1 MKLYTNL
8 TIYKRKILTNIIILI
23 FSVFFLNHN
32 IFSYADSN
40 SYTKARAVENIDI
53 ISQSFISSNIS
64 VNNKP
69 YNLASKNQIT
79 IKFDEKSLSITAGCN
94 TIFGNYNIYKGIL
107 ISSENFT
114 SKKAC
119 SKALMKDDI
128 FLNKLLNSKPTLSI
142 QFLKNTQNT
151 SKHSILLSINSKI
164 TPNNKP
170 GKTVIKFYLNERYG
184 YADTPLG
191 DQESAKLIKKICN
204 QLLLDRAT
212 EQEAQII
219 AEENALIF
227 RVFSRDGE
235 DFPVT
240 ADYRINRVNVKILNN
255 QVIDCLNG

>member
-1 MKLYTNL
+1 MELYRYL
-8 TIYKRKILTNIIILI
+8 TLYKRIIISNIMILI
-23 FSVFFLNHN
+23 FSVFLLKYN

-53 ISQSFISSNIS
+53 IAQSFISSNIN

-79 IKFDEKSLSITAGCN
+79 IKFDEKSLSIIAGCN
-94 TIFGNYNIYKGIL
+94 TIFGNYNIDKGRL
-107 ISSENFT
+107 ISSEVFT
-114 SKKAC
+114 SKKTC
-119 SKALMKDDI
+119 SNSHMKDDI
-128 FLNKLLNSKPTLSI
+128 FLKKFLTSKPTLSI

-151 SKHSILLSINSKI
+151 SKHSILLSISSKI

-184 YADTPLG
+184 YVDTPLG
-191 DQESAKLIKKICN
+191 DLEVSKLIEKLCN
-204 QLLLDRAT
+204 QLILDRAT
-212 EQEAQII
+212 EQEAEIL
-219 AEENALIF
+219 AEENAFYF

-240 ADYRINRVNVKILNN
+240 ADYRVNRVNVKILDNV
-255 QVIDCLNG
+255 VIDCLNG